1 MIPQKYK
8 YKLTGLTLTSSPCV
22 CWPPESRCLSCL
34 CTLGEAKGE
43 SGGTGEGDSDTGRP
57 SEDSEEPLGCRRRLL
72 KCDRNVD
79 L

>member
-1 MIPQKYK
+1 MISQQYK
-8 YKLTGLTLTSSPCV
+8 YILTGLTSSPCV

-72 KCDRNVD
+72 KCNRNVE